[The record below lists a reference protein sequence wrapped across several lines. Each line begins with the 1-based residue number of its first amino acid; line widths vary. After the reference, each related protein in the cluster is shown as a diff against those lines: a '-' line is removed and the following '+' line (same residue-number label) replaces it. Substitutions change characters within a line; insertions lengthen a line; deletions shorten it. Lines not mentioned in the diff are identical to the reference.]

1 MMSWNITTE
10 EYPDGVYHPH
20 PEHHHIKKENI
31 GLIEVMGLAVLPARL
46 KTEMAI
52 LKDAILE
59 NKDIKADERI
69 AKHADWAEMI
79 KSKYSDINADN
90 CDEILRDEIGI
101 VFTAILGQCG
111 VFDRTEEG
119 KAQFMKFISQVK

>member
-1 MMSWNITTE
+1 
-10 EYPDGVYHPH
+10 
-20 PEHHHIKKENI
+20 
-31 GLIEVMGLAVLPARL
+31 
-46 KTEMAI
+46 
-52 LKDAILE
+52 
-59 NKDIKADERI
+59 
-69 AKHADWAEMI
+69 MI

-119 KAQFMKFISQVK
+119 KAQFMKFINSVK